1 MKMKRTVTALLLC
14 LVLCVALLSVSA
26 FAEQTVVIIGGAIK
40 NEASVVTQGTTGSQG
55 TTVITGGT
63 GSASTVISGT
73 GSASAAQ
80 NNAASSSTGSVIVM
94 PDGSVVTSRPA
105 QTTQTVVTTTAGEA
119 AQTQAAPSAA
129 QNTLLN
135 EIYNR
140 INQERTANGLGIL
153 GYDTALQ
160 ATADLRAKESASVFG
175 HTRPDGSAAVTA
187 VTVDYNV
194 AGENLIQV
202 TKEYATVGII
212 VETWLA
218 SESHKANIMLADFSQ
233 TALGIY
239 ESNGKIF
246 ISQIFTD

>member
-40 NEASVVTQGTTGSQG
+40 NEASVVTQGTAGSQG

-80 NNAASSSTGSVIVM
+80 NNTSSSTGSVIVM

>member
-26 FAEQTVVIIGGAIK
+26 FAEQTIVIIGGAIK

-94 PDGSVVTSRPA
+94 PDGSVVTSRP
-105 QTTQTVVTTTAGEA
+105 TQTVVTTTAGEA

>member
-1 MKMKRTVTALLLC
+1 MKRTVTALLLC

-26 FAEQTVVIIGGAIK
+26 YAEQTIVIIGGAIK
-40 NEASVVTQGTTGSQG
+40 NEAAVVTQGSTGSQG

-175 HTRPDGSAAVTA
+175 HTRPDGSKWN
-187 VTVDYNV
+187 TVYDDAGFEYYYG
-194 AGENLIQV
+194 GENIAWGYRSEQAVMNAWMNSTMGHRENILRESFEIL
-202 TKEYATVGII
+202 ATGLYGGSN
-212 VETWLA
+212 W
-218 SESHKANIMLADFSQ
+218 SQ
-233 TALGIY
+233 NFLTLP
-239 ESNGKIF
+239 KK
-246 ISQIFTD
+246 

>member
-40 NEASVVTQGTTGSQG
+40 NEASVVTQGTAGSQG
-55 TTVITGGT
+55 ATVITGGT
-63 GSASTVISGT
+63 GTATTVISGT

-160 ATADLRAKESASVFG
+160 ATADLRAKESARCWRTSP
-175 HTRPDGSAAVTA
+175 RPRSASMSP
-187 VTVDYNV
+187 TVRS
-194 AGENLIQV
+194 L
-202 TKEYATVGII
+202 
-212 VETWLA
+212 
-218 SESHKANIMLADFSQ
+218 SPRFSQ
-233 TALGIY
+233 TDFQSFLSSVSERASANRRRLLLFYQHFKPNRGDFRPGFTGFRTFSRSNSGILP
-239 ESNGKIF
+239 
-246 ISQIFTD
+246 

>member
-26 FAEQTVVIIGGAIK
+26 FAEQTIVIIGGAIK

-94 PDGSVVTSRPA
+94 PDGSVVTSRP
-105 QTTQTVVTTTAGEA
+105 TQTVVTTTAGEA

-239 ESNGKIF
+239 ESNGTIF

>member
-26 FAEQTVVIIGGAIK
+26 YAEQTVVIIGGAIK

-94 PDGSVVTSRPA
+94 PDGSVVTSRP
-105 QTTQTVVTTTAGEA
+105 TQTVVTTTAGEA

-239 ESNGKIF
+239 ESNGTIF

>member
-26 FAEQTVVIIGGAIK
+26 YAEQTVVIIGGAIK
-40 NEASVVTQGTTGSQG
+40 NEASVVTQGTAGSQG

-80 NNAASSSTGSVIVM
+80 NNTSSSTGSVIVM
-94 PDGSVVTSRPA
+94 PDGSVVTSRP
-105 QTTQTVVTTTAGEA
+105 TQTVVTTTAGEA

-239 ESNGKIF
+239 ESNGTIF